1 MKLLILNGPNLN
13 LLGVRNP
20 EIYGDRGF
28 DGYLAELRAEF
39 PAIQLDYI
47 QSNHEGI
54 LIDSLHQYG
63 FENDGIIFNP
73 GGYTHTSIALAD
85 ALEAIK
91 TPVIEVHISNIHAR
105 ESFRRHSYTA
115 AQAQGSITGF
125 GLEGY
130 RMAVLYFS
138 SKKKAI

>member
-115 AQAQGSITGF
+115 AQA
-125 GLEGY
+125 LEGY